1 MITVPARRIKQFGV
15 EFYQAG
21 LSAKDIDRL
30 VKFEVLGYSGNGT
43 KADQKSG
50 KPRTSARA
58 RVNWDSLEK
67 RIGESEAAYQRPV
80 IRKKIDELATYYRE
94 CKDAAT
100 LPAIPGAVIIT
111 SEKRFT
117 FTPVA
122 GHHDLGL
129 LQIPEEHGV
138 LRVLDGQH
146 RLLALHAIN
155 QQGESLGIEVPAV
168 LFDSLDAR
176 QIVELFVTINAK
188 HTRLNP
194 SHIISLAGRKLY
206 PDPNQALAHDV
217 IRSLNED
224 ESSPLVGEI
233 KMLGTGRGRVSQAPL
248 AEEIVD
254 FLETV
259 EKVGSSGKL
268 QELRGG
274 AKRFFLNYIKAL
286 STTFPSAWAGRKYS
300 IKTGAAL
307 RAFIRAAPVSSSR
320 AVGSIAT
327 SSASRPRRAPTTGRD
342 RSSSAPH
349 PPPAARCRSARC
361 IPTSGR
367 TARARAGAY
376 GSGAAS
382 PRVSYGPSR
391 APAAGRAS
399 RHPDR
404 RRARTNPRSARTR
417 PCVWPRCRRARGRRR
432 RSLSASSA
440 ATSSGTSRAPS

>member
-1 MITVPARRIKQFGV
+1 MITVPARRVKQFGV

-30 VKFEVLGYSGNGT
+30 VKFEVLGYAGGPEGERPKMR
-43 KADQKSG
+43 KA
-50 KPRTSARA
+50 TRA
-58 RVNWDSLEK
+58 RVNWDMLER
-67 RIGESEAAYQRPV
+67 RISESEAAYQRPV
-80 IRKKIDELATYYRE
+80 IRRKIDELAQYYRE
-94 CKDAAT
+94 CKDAGT

-117 FTPVA
+117 FTSVA
-122 GHHDLGL
+122 GQHDLGL

-146 RLLALHAIN
+146 RLLALHALG
-155 QQGESLGIEVPAV
+155 QSGENLGLDVPAV

-224 ESSPLVGEI
+224 DTSPLHGEI

-254 FLETV
+254 FFETV
-259 EKVGSSGKL
+259 EKVGGNVRMS
-268 QELRGG
+268 ELRQG
-274 AKRFFLNYIKAL
+274 AKRFFLNYVKAL
-286 STTFPSAWAGRKYS
+286 ANTFPNAWAGRKYS

-307 RAFIRAAPVSSSR
+307 RAFIRVAPDVM
-320 AVGSIAT
+320 
-327 SSASRPRRAPTTGRD
+327 
-342 RSSSAPH
+342 
-349 PPPAARCRSARC
+349 
-361 IPTSGR
+361 
-367 TARARAGAY
+367 ARAREIKRDPFDANAIREAVKPWGE
-376 GSGAAS
+376 
-382 PRVSYGPSR
+382 RLR
-391 APAAGRAS
+391 
-399 RHPDR
+399 DR
-404 RRARTNPRSARTR
+404 RFETEGEWKLKLAGGTR
-417 PCVWPRCRRARGRRR
+417 GTVEILTRELRD
-432 RSLSASSA
+432 SL
-440 ATSSGTSRAPS
+440 R

>member
-1 MITVPARRIKQFGV
+1 MITVPTRRVKQFGV

-30 VKFEVLGYSGNGT
+30 VKFEVLGYSGGPQNEPA
-43 KADQKSG
+43 KKS
-50 KPRTSARA
+50 RMNRS

-80 IRKKIDELATYYRE
+80 IRRKIDELVAYYRE

-122 GHHDLGL
+122 GQHHL
-129 LQIPEEHGV
+129 V
-138 LRVLDGQH
+138 
-146 RLLALHAIN
+146 ALHALS
-155 QQGESLGIEVPAV
+155 QAGENMNIEVPAV

-206 PDPNQALAHDV
+206 PDANQALAHDV

-224 ESSPLVGEI
+224 DTSPLHGEI

-307 RAFIRAAPVSSSR
+307 RAFIRVAPDVMARSR
-320 AVGSIAT
+320 ELK
-327 SSASRPRRAPTTGRD
+327 RD
-342 RSSSAPH
+342 
-349 PPPAARCRSARC
+349 
-361 IPTSGR
+361 
-367 TARARAGAY
+367 
-376 GSGAAS
+376 
-382 PRVSYGPSR
+382 
-391 APAAGRAS
+391 
-399 RHPDR
+399 
-404 RRARTNPRSARTR
+404 
-417 PCVWPRCRRARGRRR
+417 
-432 RSLSASSA
+432 
-440 ATSSGTSRAPS
+440 

>member
-1 MITVPARRIKQFGV
+1 MITVPARRVKQFGV

-30 VKFEVLGYSGNGT
+30 VKFEVLGYSGGPANELPKKT
-43 KADQKSG
+43 RMNRS
-50 KPRTSARA
+50 

-67 RIGESEAAYQRPV
+67 RIGESETAYQRPV
-80 IRKKIDELATYYRE
+80 IRRKIDELVAYYRE

-111 SEKRFT
+111 SERRFT

-122 GHHDLGL
+122 GQHDLGL

-146 RLLALHAIN
+146 RLLALHALS
-155 QQGESLGIEVPAV
+155 QAGENMTIEVPAV

-206 PDPNQALAHDV
+206 PDANQALAHDV

-224 ESSPLVGEI
+224 DTSPLHGEI

-254 FLETV
+254 FFETV
-259 EKVGSSGKL
+259 EKVGSGGKL

-286 STTFPSAWAGRKYS
+286 STTFPTAWAGRKYS

-307 RAFIRAAPVSSSR
+307 RAFIRAAARPALRDRGRVEAEARRRHARDRRGPHAR
-320 AVGSIAT
+320 AA
-327 SSASRPRRAPTTGRD
+327 RRAPLV
-342 RSSSAPH
+342 
-349 PPPAARCRSARC
+349 
-361 IPTSGR
+361 
-367 TARARAGAY
+367 
-376 GSGAAS
+376 GAAAAQALS
-382 PRVSYGPSR
+382 AVRSDRYFFSVTSSYG
-391 APAAGRAS
+391 ADHG
-399 RHPDR
+399 
-404 RRARTNPRSARTR
+404 
-417 PCVWPRCRRARGRRR
+417 
-432 RSLSASSA
+432 
-440 ATSSGTSRAPS
+440 

>member
-1 MITVPARRIKQFGV
+1 MITVPARRVKQFGV

-30 VKFEVLGYSGNGT
+30 VKFEVLGYAGGPEDERPKARKGT
-43 KADQKSG
+43 
-50 KPRTSARA
+50 RA
-58 RVNWDSLEK
+58 RVNWDMLER
-67 RIGESEAAYQRPV
+67 RISESESAYQRPV
-80 IRKKIDELATYYRE
+80 IRRKIDELAQYYRE
-94 CKDAAT
+94 CKDAGT

-117 FTPVA
+117 FTSVA
-122 GHHDLGL
+122 GQHDLGL

-146 RLLALHAIN
+146 RLLALHALS
-155 QQGESLGIEVPAV
+155 QAGENMSLEVPAV

-224 ESSPLVGEI
+224 DTSPLHGEI

-254 FLETV
+254 FFETV
-259 EKVGSSGKL
+259 EKVGGNVKMN
-268 QELRGG
+268 ELRHG
-274 AKRFFLNYIKAL
+274 AKRFFLNYVKAIAN
-286 STTFPSAWAGRKYS
+286 TFPSAWAGRKYS

-307 RAFIRAAPVSSSR
+307 RAFIRVAPDVM
-320 AVGSIAT
+320 
-327 SSASRPRRAPTTGRD
+327 
-342 RSSSAPH
+342 
-349 PPPAARCRSARC
+349 
-361 IPTSGR
+361 
-367 TARARAGAY
+367 ARAREIKRDPFDANAVREAIKPWGE
-376 GSGAAS
+376 
-382 PRVSYGPSR
+382 RLR
-391 APAAGRAS
+391 
-399 RHPDR
+399 DR
-404 RRARTNPRSARTR
+404 RFETEGEWKLKLAGGTR
-417 PCVWPRCRRARGRRR
+417 
-432 RSLSASSA
+432 
-440 ATSSGTSRAPS
+440 GTVEILTRELRDGLR

>member
-1 MITVPARRIKQFGV
+1 MITVPARRVKQFGV

-30 VKFEVLGYSGNGT
+30 VKFEVLGYAGSNGAGADDKGKT
-43 KADQKSG
+43 RKATTTRS
-50 KPRTSARA
+50 
-58 RVNWDSLEK
+58 RVNWDMLEK
-67 RIGESEAAYQRPV
+67 RISESESAYQRPI
-80 IRKKIDELATYYRE
+80 IRRKIDELAAYYRE

-117 FTPVA
+117 FTPIA

-146 RLLALHAIN
+146 RLLALH
-155 QQGESLGIEVPAV
+155 SLSQSGDANGIEVPAV

-224 ESSPLVGEI
+224 DTSPLVGEI

-254 FLETV
+254 FFETV
-259 EKVGSSGKL
+259 EKVGGTSKINEVR
-268 QELRGG
+268 QG

-286 STTFPSAWAGRKYS
+286 STTFPAAWAGRKYS

-307 RAFIRAAPVSSSR
+307 RAFIRTAPDVM
-320 AVGSIAT
+320 
-327 SSASRPRRAPTTGRD
+327 
-342 RSSSAPH
+342 
-349 PPPAARCRSARC
+349 
-361 IPTSGR
+361 
-367 TARARAGAY
+367 ARARELRRDPFDLNAIREAIKPWGE
-376 GSGAAS
+376 
-382 PRVSYGPSR
+382 RLR
-391 APAAGRAS
+391 
-399 RHPDR
+399 DR
-404 RRARTNPRSARTR
+404 RFETEGEWKLKLAGGTR
-417 PCVWPRCRRARGRRR
+417 
-432 RSLSASSA
+432 
-440 ATSSGTSRAPS
+440 GTVEVLTRELREALR

>member
-1 MITVPARRIKQFGV
+1 MITVPAHRVKQFGV
-15 EFYQAG
+15 EFYLAG
-21 LSAKDIDRL
+21 LSVKDIDRL
-30 VKFEVLGYSGNGT
+30 VKFEVLGYSGGP
-43 KADQKSG
+43 
-50 KPRTSARA
+50 KPAEPVKARA
-58 RVNWDSLEK
+58 TARSRVNWDSLER
-67 RIGESEAAYQRPV
+67 RITESEAAYQRPV
-80 IRKKIDELATYYRE
+80 IRRKIDELIAYYRE

-122 GHHDLGL
+122 GHHDLGF

-146 RLLALHAIN
+146 RLLALHGLS
-155 QQGESLGIEVPAV
+155 QSGDGLGMEVPAV

-194 SHIISLAGRKLY
+194 SHIISLSGRKLY

-224 ESSPLVGEI
+224 ETSPLHGDI

-259 EKVGSSGKL
+259 EKVGGGGRI

-274 AKRFFLNYIKAL
+274 AKRFFLNYVKAIAGV
-286 STTFPSAWAGRKYS
+286 FPIAWGGRKYS

-307 RAFIRAAPVSSSR
+307 RAFVRVAPDVM
-320 AVGSIAT
+320 
-327 SSASRPRRAPTTGRD
+327 
-342 RSSSAPH
+342 
-349 PPPAARCRSARC
+349 
-361 IPTSGR
+361 
-367 TARARAGAY
+367 ARARELRRDPFDLHAIREAIKPWGE
-376 GSGAAS
+376 
-382 PRVSYGPSR
+382 RLR
-391 APAAGRAS
+391 
-399 RHPDR
+399 DR
-404 RRARTNPRSARTR
+404 RFETEGEWKLKLAGGTR
-417 PCVWPRCRRARGRRR
+417 
-432 RSLSASSA
+432 
-440 ATSSGTSRAPS
+440 GTVEVLTRELRDALR

>member
-1 MITVPARRIKQFGV
+1 MLTGVYPSIRVSRAPTDSYTLNPERWRGVMITVPAHRVKQFGV
-15 EFYQAG
+15 EFFQASF
-21 LSAKDIDRL
+21 SAKDIDRL
-30 VKFEVLGYSGNGT
+30 VKFEVLGYAGAAAPPT
-43 KADQKSG
+43 KAKRGNRS
-50 KPRTSARA
+50 
-58 RVNWDSLEK
+58 RVNWEALEK

-80 IRKKIDELATYYRE
+80 IRRKIDELVSYYRD
-94 CKDAAT
+94 CKDAGT

-146 RLLALHAIN
+146 RLLALHALS
-155 QQGESLGIEVPAV
+155 QAGETVSIEVPAV

-206 PDPNQALAHDV
+206 PDANQALAHDV

-224 ESSPLVGEI
+224 DTSPLHGEI

-259 EKVGSSGKL
+259 EKVGGGARI
-268 QELRGG
+268 QEVRQN
-274 AKRFFLNYIKAL
+274 AKRFFLNYMKAL

-307 RAFIRAAPVSSSR
+307 RAFIRVAPDVMARSR
-320 AVGSIAT
+320 ELKRDAFDHNAIREAVKPWGE
-327 SSASRPRRAPTTGRD
+327 RLK
-342 RSSSAPH
+342 
-349 PPPAARCRSARC
+349 
-361 IPTSGR
+361 
-367 TARARAGAY
+367 
-376 GSGAAS
+376 
-382 PRVSYGPSR
+382 
-391 APAAGRAS
+391 
-399 RHPDR
+399 DR
-404 RRARTNPRSARTR
+404 RFETEGEWKLKLAGGTR
-417 PCVWPRCRRARGRRR
+417 
-432 RSLSASSA
+432 
-440 ATSSGTSRAPS
+440 GTVEILTRELRDALR

>member
-1 MITVPARRIKQFGV
+1 
-15 EFYQAG
+15 
-21 LSAKDIDRL
+21 
-30 VKFEVLGYSGNGT
+30 
-43 KADQKSG
+43 
-50 KPRTSARA
+50 
-58 RVNWDSLEK
+58 
-67 RIGESEAAYQRPV
+67 
-80 IRKKIDELATYYRE
+80 YYRE

-122 GHHDLGL
+122 GQHDLGL

-146 RLLALHAIN
+146 RLLALHALS
-155 QQGESLGIEVPAV
+155 QAGENMNIEVPAV

-206 PDPNQALAHDV
+206 PDANQALAHDV

-224 ESSPLVGEI
+224 DTSPLHGEI

-254 FLETV
+254 FFETV
-259 EKVGSSGKL
+259 EKVGSGGKL

-286 STTFPSAWAGRKYS
+286 STTFPTAWAGRKYS

-307 RAFIRAAPVSSSR
+307 RAFIRAAPDVM
-320 AVGSIAT
+320 
-327 SSASRPRRAPTTGRD
+327 
-342 RSSSAPH
+342 
-349 PPPAARCRSARC
+349 
-361 IPTSGR
+361 
-367 TARARAGAY
+367 ARARELRRDPFDLNAIREAIKPWGERLRDRRFETEGEWKLKLAG
-376 GSGAAS
+376 GTRGTVEVRIGAAREG
-382 PRVSYGPSR
+382 PIARHELRHPRGRVSVDRVDADADPLQLLREPG
-391 APAAGRAS
+391 ALEGRALH
-399 RHPDR
+399 RDHPGLDAHRGEIRPDR
-404 RRARTNPRSARTR
+404 LAHRE
-417 PCVWPRCRRARGRRR
+417 VGRVRIEI
-432 RSLSASSA
+432 A
-440 ATSSGTSRAPS
+440 

>member
-1 MITVPARRIKQFGV
+1 MISVPARRVKQFGV
-15 EFYQAG
+15 EFYQAA

-30 VKFEVLGYSGNGT
+30 VKFEVLGYSGGPASEAPT
-43 KADQKSG
+43 KGRPGVRS
-50 KPRTSARA
+50 
-58 RVNWDSLEK
+58 RVNWDSLER
-67 RIGESEAAYQRPV
+67 RISESETAYQRPV
-80 IRKKIDELATYYRE
+80 IRRKIDELATYYRE
-94 CKDAAT
+94 CKDAGT

-146 RLLALHAIN
+146 RLLALHALS
-155 QQGESLGIEVPAV
+155 QAGENLAIEVPAV

-224 ESSPLVGEI
+224 DTSPLHSEI

-254 FLETV
+254 LLETV
-259 EKVGSSGKL
+259 EKVGGGAKI
-268 QELRGG
+268 QELRAG
-274 AKRFFLNYIKAL
+274 AKRFFLNYVKAI
-286 STTFPSAWAGRKYS
+286 STTFPGAWAGRKYS

-307 RAFIRAAPVSSSR
+307 RAFIRVTPDVM
-320 AVGSIAT
+320 
-327 SSASRPRRAPTTGRD
+327 
-342 RSSSAPH
+342 
-349 PPPAARCRSARC
+349 
-361 IPTSGR
+361 
-367 TARARAGAY
+367 ARAREIRRDPFDLNAIREAIKPWGE
-376 GSGAAS
+376 
-382 PRVSYGPSR
+382 RLR
-391 APAAGRAS
+391 
-399 RHPDR
+399 DR
-404 RRARTNPRSARTR
+404 RFETEGEWKLKLAGGTR
-417 PCVWPRCRRARGRRR
+417 
-432 RSLSASSA
+432 
-440 ATSSGTSRAPS
+440 GTVEVLTRELRDALR

>member
-30 VKFEVLGYSGNGT
+30 VKFEVLGYSGDEKPEP
-43 KADQKSG
+43 KAG
-50 KPRTSARA
+50 KAKTSYRG

-80 IRKKIDELATYYRE
+80 IRKKIDELAAYYRE

-146 RLLALHAIN
+146 RLLALHALN
-155 QQGESLGIEVPAV
+155 QQGENVGIEVPAV

-224 ESSPLVGEI
+224 DSSPLVGEI

-259 EKVGSSGKL
+259 EKVGGGARLSEIRS
-268 QELRGG
+268 G
-274 AKRFFLNYIKAL
+274 AKRFFLNYVKAL
-286 STTFPSAWAGRKYS
+286 STTFPQAWVGRKYS

-307 RAFIRAAPVSSSR
+307 RAFIRVAPDVM
-320 AVGSIAT
+320 
-327 SSASRPRRAPTTGRD
+327 
-342 RSSSAPH
+342 
-349 PPPAARCRSARC
+349 
-361 IPTSGR
+361 
-367 TARARAGAY
+367 ARARDLRRDPFDLNAIREAIKPWGE
-376 GSGAAS
+376 
-382 PRVSYGPSR
+382 RLR
-391 APAAGRAS
+391 
-399 RHPDR
+399 DR
-404 RRARTNPRSARTR
+404 RFETEGEWKLKLAGGTR
-417 PCVWPRCRRARGRRR
+417 GTVEV
-432 RSLSASSA
+432 LSRELRDAI
-440 ATSSGTSRAPS
+440 R